1 MKNIWF
7 PKNEG
12 CTRNFLGRGSVSLH
26 QPRASFTNITAEPYK
41 IRASKASVDD
51 VGDGISSAD
60 SVKSQNDCHRQSA
73 TPTSRVGSPPC
84 GRPTTRTNVS
94 LHQPRASFTNIT
106 AAPYKIR
113 TSKASVDD
121 IGDGSRLPTRS
132 NRKTI
137 ATGNL
142 RPRRP
147 E

>member
-1 MKNIWF
+1 MRNAEFGIKINSECGIETECMKNIGF

-41 IRASKASVDD
+41 IRAGKASVDD
-51 VGDGISSAD
+51 V
-60 SVKSQNDCHRQSA
+60 
-73 TPTSRVGSPPC
+73 
-84 GRPTTRTNVS
+84 
-94 LHQPRASFTNIT
+94 
-106 AAPYKIR
+106 
-113 TSKASVDD
+113 
-121 IGDGSRLPTRS
+121 GDGSRLPTRS

-147 E
+147 EHTNKRHNINSNKQSER